1 MEPEIIKIRTLKS
14 SEGNLSIIDKKN
26 KIPFEVKRIFYVYDI
41 PQNTQRGGHAH
52 KSLKQ
57 FIWVINGQLEIVT
70 FSKNDPKKKFILDTP
85 NKGLYIPELT
95 WSYQITK
102 SVNTIYCVAA
112 SDYYDE
118 NEYIREWEKFNKEV
132 NN

>member
-1 MEPEIIKIRTLKS
+1 MKPEIIKISTLKS
-14 SEGNLSIIDKKN
+14 AEGNLSIIDKKN
-26 KIPFEVKRIFYVYDI
+26 NIPFEVKRIFYVYDI

-70 FSKNDPKKKFILDTP
+70 FSKNDSKKKFVLDTP
-85 NKGLYIPELT
+85 DIGLYIPELT
-95 WSYQITK
+95 WSYQITR
-102 SVNTIYCVAA
+102 SLNTIYCVAA

-118 NEYIREWEKFNKEV
+118 NEYIRELENFNKEV
-132 NN
+132 NI

>member
-1 MEPEIIKIRTLKS
+1 MNPEIIKISTLKS
-14 SEGNLSIIDKKN
+14 PEGNLSIIDKKN
-26 KIPFEVKRIFYVYDI
+26 NIPFEVKRIFYVYDI

-70 FSKNDPKKKFILDTP
+70 FSKNYPKKKFILDSP
-85 NKGLYIPELT
+85 DIGLYIPELT
-95 WSYQITK
+95 WSYQLTM
-102 SVNTIYCVAA
+102 SLNTIYCVAA

-118 NEYIREWEKFNKEV
+118 KEYIREWEDFIK
-132 NN
+132 